1 MTTVK
6 KVASKSPGK
15 GSNVRSKAAS
25 GLAQAKKKP
34 AKKK

>member
-15 GSNVRSKAAS
+15 AGNVRPKAAS

>member
-1 MTTVK
+1 MITSK

-15 GSNVRSKAAS
+15 EGNVRSKAAS

>member
-1 MTTVK
+1 MISSK

-15 GSNVRSKAAS
+15 EDNVRSKAAS

>member
-1 MTTVK
+1 MTSSK

-15 GSNVRSKAAS
+15 EGNVRSKTAS

>member
-1 MTTVK
+1 MTSLK

-15 GSNVRSKAAS
+15 EGNVRSKTAA
-25 GLAQAKKKP
+25 APVRAKKKP